1 MIISQTPL
9 RISLAGGGTDLVNY
23 YKDNAGFVLSTAID
37 KYLYVIV
44 KERFDDLIYV
54 DYSKKEIINS
64 IDEVQHDLVREAA
77 KITGV
82 KNGFEVMM
90 VADIPSEGS
99 GLGSSSS
106 LTVGLLNAFYQYRGI
121 LVTSK
126 QLAEEACKIE
136 IDILKRP
143 IGKQDQ
149 YIAAFGG
156 LKSFNFNRDETVDV
170 TDLEL
175 DSDIKRRLGSNLLL
189 FFTNTTRTAGSILE
203 EQSRNVKN
211 KLDFHNKIKDLAY
224 NSVEALKKG
233 NINKVGENLK
243 ENWQLKKEL
252 ASNVSNPE
260 IEKMH
265 NAAMNG
271 GALGA
276 KISGA
281 GGGGFLMI
289 YCERNN
295 QDKLREHMKGYRELP
310 FLLEGFGSKII
321 FNQTRYD
328 IK

>member
-9 RISLAGGGTDLVNY
+9 RISLAGGGTDLLNY
-23 YKDNAGFVLSTAID
+23 YKNNTGFVVSTAID

-54 DYSKKEIINS
+54 DYSKKEIVNNA
-64 IDEVQHDLVREAA
+64 DEIQHDLVREAA
-77 KITGV
+77 KITKV

-106 LTVGLLNAFYQYRGI
+106 LTVGLLNAFYQYKGI

-156 LKSFNFNRDETVDV
+156 LKSFSFNGDEHVEV
-170 TDLEL
+170 EDLEL
-175 DSDIKRRLGSNLLL
+175 TSDTKRRLGSNLLL
-189 FFTNTTRTAGSILE
+189 FFTNTTRTAGTILE
-203 EQSRNVKN
+203 EQNKNIKN
-211 KLDFHNKIKDLAY
+211 KLEFHHKIKELAY
-224 NSVEALKKG
+224 DSRDALKNG
-233 NINKVGENLK
+233 NINRVGENLK
-243 ENWQLKKEL
+243 INWQLKKEL
-252 ASNVSNPE
+252 AANVTNAE
-260 IEKMH
+260 IEKMYD
-265 NAAMNG
+265 AAMKG

-281 GGGGFLMI
+281 GGGGFLMV

-295 QDKLREHMKGYRELP
+295 QDKLRGYMKGYRELP
-310 FLLEGFGSKII
+310 FLLEGYGSKII

>member
-9 RISLAGGGTDLVNY
+9 RISLAGGGTDLLNY
-23 YKDNAGFVLSTAID
+23 YKENTGFVLSTAID

-54 DYSKKEIINS
+54 DYSKKEIVNNANDI
-64 IDEVQHDLVREAA
+64 QHDLVREAA

-156 LKSFNFNRDETVDV
+156 LKSFSFNGDETVEV

-175 DSDIKRRLGSNLLL
+175 DSDTKRRLGSNLLL

-203 EQSRNVKN
+203 EQSRNIKN
-211 KLDFHNKIKDLAY
+211 KLEFHQKIKQLAFD
-224 NSVEALKKG
+224 SVEALKKG
-233 NINKVGENLK
+233 SINKIGENLK
-243 ENWQLKKEL
+243 VNWQLKKEL
-252 ASNVSNPE
+252 SSNVTNPE

-265 NAAMNG
+265 EAAMKG

-281 GGGGFLMI
+281 GGGGFLMV

-295 QDKLREHMKGYRELP
+295 QDKLREYMKGYRELP